1 MVVVKIS
8 GETMPYFSESLT
20 LAGIFPSP
28 KHLYRSFY
36 TKNLRSHF
44 VAHALISLPAYWPTA
59 MTSMYDNLI
68 GFSETMPRFLH
79 VGKLF

>member
-36 TKNLRSHF
+36 TKNLMSHF
-44 VAHALISLPAYWPTA
+44 VAHALILLPAYKPA
-59 MTSMYDNLI
+59 VMTSMYDNLI
-68 GFSETMPRFLH
+68 GFVKQCIASYM
-79 VGKLF
+79 